1 MRGSIPRVTEENP
14 MLRFDHKKA
23 SPEGYKALRQVEA
36 FLETCSIEKPLR
48 ELVKIRASQINGCAY
63 CLVMHTTDARKLGES
78 DARMHLLNAWHET
91 DAFTPREKAAL
102 AWTDAVTNV
111 STSHV
116 PDDLYDDVRKHF
128 SSQEMGD
135 LTYAI
140 AAINVWNR
148 LAIATRMEPAVPAR
162 AETVTA

>member
-1 MRGSIPRVTEENP
+1 MKLV
-14 MLRFDHKKA
+14 
-23 SPEGYKALRQVEA
+23 VEI
-36 FLETCSIEKPLR
+36 LL
-48 ELVKIRASQINGCAY
+48 
-63 CLVMHTTDARKLGES
+63 
-78 DARMHLLNAWHET
+78 HLLNAWFET

-116 PDDLYDDVRKHF
+116 PDDLYDEVRQHF

-140 AAINVWNR
+140 CAINAWNR
-148 LAIATRMEPAVPAR
+148 LAIATRMEPPVPAP
-162 AETVTA
+162 AEKVMA